1 MTSYWITELWCGF
14 YGLQFITKPMYI
26 ITRFKEGNDLIIT
39 HVTCLTANN
48 DKIVYDDDLKMVLR
62 DGYTLSTIVPLDIGI
77 VLTVLDIGTV
87 LTVLYVGIVLTV
99 L

>member
-1 MTSYWITELWCGF
+1 VTSYWITELWRGV
-14 YGLQFITKPMYI
+14 YGLHFITKPMYI

-48 DKIVYDDDLKMVLR
+48 DKIIYDDDLKMVLR
-62 DGYTLSTIVPLDIGI
+62 DGYTLSTIVLLDIGI

-87 LTVLYVGIVLTV
+87 LTVLYFGIVLTV